1 MKKWWKQCIG
11 LALMVCLMLA
21 AVSGC
26 AEEVSG
32 NIEDAAEA
40 TQIPMP
46 TQVPI
51 TTNGWD
57 EAEEVQQSEIQMA
70 MTTPI
75 PTPLPE
81 AAEVLTVASGTEE
94 TEAEVQAVEA
104 EKAPA
109 PKYAVVNNP
118 YDYEVLNLRAEPTRR
133 SKSIGNYYN
142 GTFVRVLET
151 VGDWAKVS
159 IGTEGG
165 QAVGYMM
172 LSYLNMD
179 PVNVGEVTPLKTMAV
194 TKLNGIDLLSAP
206 QGDSLGVVR
215 YGSLMSVMGACDI
228 FYHVQYGGITGYI
241 NKNDLGPAEQGLP
254 LPDGATRY
262 KDWLN
267 TFGQYTVATQVYTNV
282 DETVIT
288 ISMNDPEA
296 LGDKLICWNVWVCP
310 NPPAYGERWTDIR
323 HWGALTLE
331 PEKYESASGPV
342 VRYSA
347 TLEGQPM
354 RGVLLVPVVEGADTF
369 LDIIE
374 LRE

>member
-21 AVSGC
+21 TVSGC
-26 AEEVSG
+26 AEEVPES
-32 NIEDAAEA
+32 IDDTVSPTPIPAA
-40 TQIPMP
+40 

-57 EAEEVQQSEIQMA
+57 EAEDLQWDEIKMA
-70 MTTPI
+70 TTTPI

-81 AAEVLTVASGTEE
+81 AAEELTVAYGTVE
-94 TEAEVQAVEA
+94 TEAEAQAVET
-104 EKAPA
+104 EKADA

-179 PVNVGEVTPLKTMAV
+179 PVNVGEVTPLKAMAV
-194 TKLNGIDLLSAP
+194 TKLNGTDLRSAP
-206 QGDSLGVVR
+206 QGESLGVVR
-215 YGSLMSVMGACDI
+215 YGSLMSVMGVCDGY
-228 FYHVQYGGITGYI
+228 YHVQYGGITGYVP
-241 NKNDLGPAEQGLP
+241 KSELGPAEQGLP

-262 KDWLN
+262 TDWLS
-267 TFGQYTVATQVYTNV
+267 TFGRYTVATQVYTTV

-288 ISMNDPEA
+288 ISMNDPEV
-296 LGDKLICWNVWVCP
+296 LKLICWNVWVCP

-331 PEKYESASGPV
+331 PEKYESASGTV

-347 TLEGQPM
+347 TLSGQPM
-354 RGVLLVPVVEGADTF
+354 RGILLVPVVEGADTC
-369 LDIIE
+369 LEPIE
-374 LRE
+374 LR